1 MPLRRRMLRP
11 RVRRRNTDRS
21 RAMPNDNKFPQA
33 GATLDASGRIAQLQ
47 AELERT
53 RALAERFQQLVESA
67 PDAIIVV
74 DGHGRIVL
82 ANAQTD
88 KLFGY
93 ASDELIGQPVEI
105 LVPDSARGRHV
116 AHRDGYIGHPSV
128 RPMGTGLDL
137 SARRKDGNEVPVE
150 ISLSPLQTREGV
162 LISAAIRDISERRLA
177 QDELRRAHSELEE
190 RVRERTADLEKANR
204 ALQAE
209 MVDRDKAEKAL
220 LQAQKMEAVG
230 QLTGG
235 IAHDL
240 NNLLTVIMGNMQL
253 LASELR
259 ADGHATELIQAAL
272 SAAKRGADLIR
283 TLLAFSRKQ
292 RLTPVR
298 VDFNEMITR
307 MAGMLRRTFGE
318 TIQIGVVAGKNVPAA
333 MVDPAQLET
342 ALLNLSVNAR
352 DAMPDGGKLT
362 IETATVTFDEQ
373 HAALEGDVKPGY
385 YVTLAVSDT
394 GTGMPPGVVAR
405 AFEPFFTT
413 KDTGKGSGL
422 GLAMVYGFVKQ
433 SGGHAKIY
441 SEPGLGTTVKLFL
454 PATVLPIA
462 AAVVASGEAQARPT
476 GRETVLVVEDEED
489 VRQLA
494 CRVLAG
500 LGYKI
505 VQATDGESALAA
517 LQAHGD
523 IALLFTD
530 VVLPGGMNGPQIARA
545 ATARHPGLKVLYT
558 SGYTGNAIEQLEALQ
573 TPVQLI
579 SKPYSIEDLAQN
591 VRGILDARPVG

>member
-1 MPLRRRMLRP
+1 MPLRRRMLLP
-11 RVRRRNTDRS
+11 RVGRRNTDRS
-21 RAMPNDNKFPQA
+21 PAVPDRDTLPQA
-33 GATLDASGRIAQLQ
+33 RAALDASGEIAHLR
-47 AELERT
+47 AELERS
-53 RALAERFQQLVESA
+53 RALTERFQRLVESA

-74 DGHGRIVL
+74 DDHGRIVL
-82 ANAQTD
+82 ANAQTG

-116 AHRDGYIGHPSV
+116 AHRDRFIGHPSV
-128 RPMGTGLDL
+128 RPMGSGLDL
-137 SARRKDGNEVPVE
+137 LARRKDGNTVPVE
-150 ISLSPLQTREGV
+150 ISLSPLQTQEGV

-190 RVRERTADLEKANR
+190 RVQERTAELEKANR

-235 IAHDL
+235 IAHDF
-240 NNLLTVIMGNMQL
+240 NNLLTVIMGNLQI

-259 ADGHATELIQAAL
+259 ADANATALVRAAHAAAR
-272 SAAKRGADLIR
+272 RGAELNR

-292 RLTPVR
+292 RLTPVP

-307 MAGMLRRTFGE
+307 MAAMLRPTFGE
-318 TIQIGVVAGKNVPAA
+318 TIQIGIEPGANVPAA

-342 ALLNLSVNAR
+342 ALLNLCVNAR
-352 DAMPDGGKLT
+352 DAMPNGGKLT
-362 IETATVTFDEQ
+362 IETAAVTFDAH
-373 HAALEGDVKPGY
+373 HAALEGDVKPGD

-454 PATVLPIA
+454 PAMVSPDAA
-462 AAVVASGEAQARPT
+462 AAVASPEAPARPT

-505 VQATDGESALAA
+505 VQATDGASALAA

-530 VVLPGGMNGPQIARA
+530 VVLPGGMSGPQIARA

-558 SGYTGNAIEQLEALQ
+558 SGYTGNAIQQLEALQ

-579 SKPYSIEDLAQN
+579 SKPYSIEDLAQT
-591 VRGILDARPVG
+591 VRSMLDARAA